1 MSVKNLF
8 RILAASAI
16 AAVGLVGPTSM
27 AGASG
32 QSALLTISPAT
43 QSHASGLPQIYH
55 IALSCQGTLG
65 AQCGPN
71 LTLTIPLDTSTT
83 PSMTDTSWKYSATSG
98 DGGILTSG
106 PTVSGSNLVMGI
118 NSASFIGGY
127 SGSVTLVITPP
138 NFLTSNNTGFD
149 VRPTLTGTA
158 IGQVSSPTP
167 AHSTVTAAPIV
178 GLSSTTADGGQTY
191 TPSSP
196 VSVVISATCQNGASG
211 ILDGQTATLTSLLP
225 AQMTYVSSSP
235 AGTYNAG
242 TRTVT
247 WNFSSSDLS
256 TFPKGCRTG
265 ANGTNSFTVNMTSP
279 PTVPYTTI
287 ALQNSFSVVGLDAT
301 NPSGV
306 TSTATANTFLQFVTK
321 PPVTPFPGYATVT
334 KLSMGPLA
342 QSGITTGNQYIGTYA
357 GNWLPVSATPLFRP
371 GYAAGSYQTT
381 INFGIVGQYQT
392 KMEDPMPCLA
402 NPIGNV
408 YTSMTSGGICA
419 NPAFHLQVF
428 GVSATSLVGTQGVLA
443 AYNAGWRPQLVLT
456 DGSVINAAA
465 LYTPATTFGYFVVP
479 AGAKVATVI
488 LPTTS
493 HMMSKQIIL
502 TVWGYVDASLN
513 DVNHGI
519 NTIKN
524 ICYATTYLDGQ
535 ESDQGADY
543 NYLTTVPNQPQLG
556 ISKTFG
562 TTGGGPSGSTVMTLA
577 GQIKIPITGLANDVV
592 FSDLL
597 PSGMSWTNPT
607 SSATVTLVQGGA
619 QRTTTATAMASY
631 LTNYDGSARNLIRIS
646 IPASNFAP
654 GSYDISFPANYFLV
668 STPVN
673 TGVYVNNAEIILKGL
688 YPGQINDACTT
699 PGQTQGGLS
708 TAQFLTDNSADFAG
722 DGKTSEG
729 YCQSTASLAI
739 TTGGAAFTLT
749 KTVQGDQDAVA
760 KGALGIGQ
768 ASVNGW
774 GRYVLQFANTGTDTL
789 NNVVIYDI
797 LPYLGDTG
805 VSGGQSNV
813 NRSTEFVPLFASI
826 TQLPS
831 GVTVQYSQSTN
842 PCRNEVFAVNPSCVN
857 DWSSSLPSDPTTVT
871 ALRFFASANYAP
883 GTTFS
888 VGFQV
893 TTPSSGIGKI
903 AWNSAAENASDVSH
917 PSATPLPAEPPK
929 VGITVPLNPTLT
941 TQAASDGSHPGSHLS
956 DQITVTGNGGANA
969 TISWILYGPITP
981 NSSGTCSGLDWTS
994 APEVSTGSLSTTSQ
1008 ASTGNITARTS
1019 GCYSFAE
1026 SADVTGFTGAVTS
1039 TVGQDAETILITPA
1053 TPSVVTQIAGVAT
1066 EHDSAWAWA
1075 LHDNITVSG
1084 SSITSDSPAILQWT
1098 LYGPVAA
1105 VNGSCASVNWTGA
1118 TQVATGNIT
1127 ITGDG
1132 AYASAPTTVSAPGCY
1147 TFNETM
1153 TSTTNSTAAAT
1164 DLGLTPEVW
1173 LVTTPLPF
1181 TGFYVN
1187 WDLAIGSTLV
1197 VTGLGVVVWSHRRR
1211 RGRHRGNF
1219 SLS

>member
-1 MSVKNLF
+1 MSVKNVM

-16 AAVGLVGPTSM
+16 AAVGLIAPTSM

-32 QSALLTISPAT
+32 QTALLTISPAT
-43 QSHASGLPQIYH
+43 QSHASGLAQTYH

-71 LTLTIPLDTSTT
+71 LTLTIPLNTTTT
-83 PSMTDTSWKYSATSG
+83 PSMTSASWKYAATSG
-98 DGGILTSG
+98 DGSILTSG
-106 PTVSGSNLVMGI
+106 PTISGNNLVMGI
-118 NSASFIGGY
+118 NSTSFVGGY
-127 SGSVTLVITPP
+127 SGSINLVITPP
-138 NFLTSNNTGFD
+138 NFLTSNNTTFS

-158 IGQVSSPTP
+158 IGQVTSPTP
-167 AHSTVTAAPIV
+167 AQSTVTAAPIV

-191 TPSSP
+191 TPNSS
-196 VSVVISATCQNGASG
+196 VSVVITATCQSG
-211 ILDGQTATLTSLLP
+211 NAGLLDGQTATLTSLLP
-225 AQMTYVSSSP
+225 TQMTYVSSSP
-235 AGTYNAG
+235 SGSYNAG

-247 WNFSSSDLS
+247 WTFSSNNLAAM
-256 TFPKGCRTG
+256 PKGCSTG
-265 ANGTNSFTVNMTSP
+265 ATGPNAFTVNMTSP
-279 PTVPYTTI
+279 PTVPYSTI
-287 ALQNSFSVVGLDAT
+287 AVQSSFSVTGLDAT
-301 NPSGV
+301 NSSGV
-306 TSTATANTFLQFVTK
+306 TSTATANTFLQFVAK

-342 QSGITTGNQYIGTYA
+342 QSGITTGNQYIGTYS
-357 GNWLPVSATPLFRP
+357 GNWMPIAATPLFRP

-402 NPIGNV
+402 NPLGNV
-408 YTSMTSGGICA
+408 YTSMASGGVCA

-443 AYNAGWRPQLVLT
+443 AYNAGWRPELVLT
-456 DGSVINAAA
+456 DGSIINAAA
-465 LYTPATTFGYFVVP
+465 LYTPAATFGYFVVP

-488 LPTTS
+488 LPPTT

-513 DVNHGI
+513 NVNQGI

-524 ICYATTYLDGQ
+524 ICYATTYLNGV

-556 ISKTFG
+556 ISKSFG
-562 TTGGGPSGSTVMTLA
+562 TTGGGPNGSTAMTLA
-577 GQIKIPITGLANDVV
+577 GQIKIPLTGLSNDVV
-592 FSDLL
+592 VADLL
-597 PSGMSWTNPT
+597 PTGMSWTNPT
-607 SSATVTLVQGGA
+607 SSVTVTLVQGGA
-619 QRTTTATAMASY
+619 QRTTTTTAMATY
-631 LTNYDGSARNLIRIS
+631 LTNYAGSGRNMIRVT
-646 IPASNFAP
+646 IPASNFSP
-654 GSYDISFPANYFLV
+654 GAFDISFPANYFLI

-673 TGVYVNNAEIILKGL
+673 TGVYVNNAQIILKGL
-688 YPGQINDACTT
+688 YPGQINNACTT

-708 TAQFLTDNSADFAG
+708 TAQFLADNSADFAG

-729 YCQSTASLAI
+729 YCQATASLAI

-760 KGALGIGQ
+760 KGALGVAQ
-768 ASVNGW
+768 ASVDGW

-831 GVTVQYSQSTN
+831 GITVHYSQSTN
-842 PCRNEVFAVNPSCVN
+842 PCRSEVFAVNPGCVD

-871 ALRFFASANYAP
+871 ALRFFASANYLP

-893 TTPSSGIGKI
+893 TTPLSGIGKI
-903 AWNSAAENASDVSH
+903 AWNSAAVNAADVSH

-929 VGITVPLNPTLT
+929 VGITVPLNPSVT
-941 TQAASDGSHPGSHLS
+941 TQASSSGSHAGSKIT
-956 DQITVTGNGGANA
+956 DEITVTGNGGASA
-969 TISWILYGPITP
+969 AISWTLYGPLTP
-981 NSSGTCSGLDWTS
+981 NSSGTCSGLDWTG
-994 APEVSTGSLSTTSQ
+994 APVVSSGNLTTTNQATTGDITA
-1008 ASTGNITARTS
+1008 AST

-1026 SADVTGFTGAVTS
+1026 TATVTGFNGDVTS
-1039 TVGQDAETILITPA
+1039 AVGQDAETILISPTA
-1053 TPSVVTQIAGVAT
+1053 PSIVTQVSGVAT
-1066 EHDSAWAWA
+1066 QHDSAWA
-1075 LHDNITVSG
+1075 LRDNITVSG
-1084 SSITSDSPAILQWT
+1084 SSITSDSPATLQWT
-1098 LYGPVAA
+1098 MYGPIPA
-1105 VNGSCASVNWTGA
+1105 VNGSCANLNWTGA
-1118 TQVATGNIT
+1118 AQVATGSLT

-1132 AYASAPTTVSAPGCY
+1132 DYATPATTVSAEGCY
-1147 TFNETM
+1147 TFNETL
-1153 TSTTNSTAAAT
+1153 TSTTNSGPAAT
-1164 DLGLTPEVW
+1164 DPGLTPEVW
-1173 LVTTPLPF
+1173 LVSAPLPV
-1181 TGFYVN
+1181 TGIYIN

-1197 VTGLGVVVWSHRRR
+1197 VTGLGVVLWAQRRR
-1211 RGRHRGNF
+1211 RGRHRGSF
-1219 SLS
+1219 SLN